1 MGVPGCT
8 GHTFYVSQGADKLLP
23 FNVRPRLVSVATLLK
38 KEQPISLNVHKY
50 LMEKNFYH

>member
-8 GHTFYVSQGADKLLP
+8 GHTCYVSQGSDTLLP
-23 FNVRPRLVSVATLLK
+23 FNVKPRLASIKTLLK

-50 LMEKNFYH
+50 LMVKNFYR